1 MKLRTYMFNPSF
13 EMDLRKE
20 EVMTFFGSLDM
31 YKAKRTDDRYIYTVY
46 GEDHPIFRTN
56 YFVGLGATYRI
67 TKQPYSWLPLLET
80 EWTAGWKMNLKKPER
95 NFPYAQGSLSWN
107 VRFLDRFTWASLM
120 KGTVLFDNDYEFY
133 QAATIDLRGF
143 RENRFIG
150 KQSFYQYSDL
160 RLDMGKLKNPFT
172 PLKYGLFAGFDYGR
186 VWFPDER
193 SHSWHTSYGGGIWL
207 TFLNKFTTKYSWFGS
222 TDSFRFA
229 FELGLG
235 F

>member
-1 MKLRTYMFNPSF
+1 
-13 EMDLRKE
+13 
-20 EVMTFFGSLDM
+20 
-31 YKAKRTDDRYIYTVY
+31 
-46 GEDHPIFRTN
+46 
-56 YFVGLGATYRI
+56 
-67 TKQPYSWLPLLET
+67 
-80 EWTAGWKMNLKKPER
+80 
-95 NFPYAQGSLSWN
+95 
-107 VRFLDRFTWASLM
+107 
-120 KGTVLFDNDYEFY
+120 
-133 QAATIDLRGF
+133 
-143 RENRFIG
+143 
-150 KQSFYQYSDL
+150 FYQYSDL

-186 VWFPDER
+186 VWFPGER

>member
-1 MKLRTYMFNPSF
+1 
-13 EMDLRKE
+13 
-20 EVMTFFGSLDM
+20 
-31 YKAKRTDDRYIYTVY
+31 
-46 GEDHPIFRTN
+46 
-56 YFVGLGATYRI
+56 VGLGATYRI

-107 VRFLDRFTWASLM
+107 VRFSDRFTWASLM

-143 RENRFIG
+143 RDNRFIG

-186 VWFPDER
+186 VWFPGER

>member
-1 MKLRTYMFNPSF
+1 MERTFS
-13 EMDLRKE
+13 
-20 EVMTFFGSLDM
+20 
-31 YKAKRTDDRYIYTVY
+31 
-46 GEDHPIFRTN
+46 
-56 YFVGLGATYRI
+56 
-67 TKQPYSWLPLLET
+67 
-80 EWTAGWKMNLKKPER
+80 
-95 NFPYAQGSLSWN
+95 
-107 VRFLDRFTWASLM
+107 DRFTWASLI

-143 RENRFIG
+143 RDNRFIG

-186 VWFPDER
+186 VWFPGER

>member
-1 MKLRTYMFNPSF
+1 MANNIGFSP
-13 EMDLRKE
+13 EII
-20 EVMTFFGSLDM
+20 GWCSLDM

-107 VRFLDRFTWASLM
+107 VRFSDRFTWASLM

-186 VWFPDER
+186 VWFPGER
-193 SHSWHTSYGGGIWL
+193 LAMRH
-207 TFLNKFTTKYSWFGS
+207 
-222 TDSFRFA
+222 
-229 FELGLG
+229 
-235 F
+235 